1 MKADKIQC
9 QLLKNKVHTDC
20 FLRENKKN
28 HTISRKYPSKESTDL
43 KNFVKSI
50 FLISETNDFDCEGQL
65 GPVANPDD
73 CSSFYLC
80 DFEEATLQYCHESEL
95 FDETILVCNYEYLVD
110 CGTRPKPGGSTTSTN
125 PSKSKMIHFPK
136 LLTKLMIT
144 NSHNIY

>member
-20 FLRENKKN
+20 FLRD
-28 HTISRKYPSKESTDL
+28 PSNESTDL

-50 FLISETNDFDCEGQL
+50 FLISETNDFDCEGKL
-65 GPVANPDD
+65 GPVANPED

-95 FDETILVCNYEYLVD
+95 FDETLLVCNYEYLVD
-110 CGTRPKPGGSTTSTN
+110 CGTRPRPGGSTTSTN
-125 PSKSKMIHFPK
+125 PSESKMIHFPK
-136 LLTKLMIT
+136 LLT
-144 NSHNIY
+144 

>member
-1 MKADKIQC
+1 MKADKTQC
-9 QLLKNKVHTDC
+9 QLLKNKVHIDC

-65 GPVANPDD
+65 GPVANPED

-95 FDETILVCNYEYLVD
+95 FDEILLVCNYEYLVD
-110 CGTRPKPGGSTTSTN
+110 CGTRPRPGGSTTSTN

-136 LLTKLMIT
+136 LLTKT
-144 NSHNIY
+144 YDF